1 MSADNNSK
9 ETSEEKYCASC
20 GIAELD
26 EVHLKECDGCDLV
39 KYCSVTCQEDHR
51 PEHEAQCKKRAAELR
66 DESLFKQPESRH
78 KGDCPICM
86 IPLPLDEKKSFYS
99 CCSKTV
105 CDACQLANTTR
116 QWEENMPSTCPFCR
130 HPLPKTREEAEKMIM
145 NRIAAND
152 PVAMTQ
158 LGFRHLNEGD
168 YERAFKY
175 LTKAAELGNRSAHYN
190 VSVIYGK
197 GFGVE
202 KDETKEVYHLEQAAI
217 QGHPQARFK
226 LGCHEVIN
234 GETERAV
241 KHWIIAASLGEGNSI
256 NGLKECYQA
265 GDISKDDFAAA
276 LRAHHAAVEATKSPQ
291 RDAAAK
297 ADRDQ
302 YV

>member
-1 MSADNNSK
+1 MNTSNNAK
-9 ETSEEKYCASC
+9 EASEEKYCASC

-26 EVHLKECDGCDLV
+26 EVQLKPCNCCDLV
-39 KYCSVTCQEDHR
+39 KYCSDACQEDHR
-51 PEHEAQCKKRAAELR
+51 PEHETKCKKRAAELR
-66 DESLFKQPESRH
+66 DEILFRQPETIH

-86 IPLPLDEKKSFYS
+86 IPLPLDGNKSFYS

-116 QWEENMPSTCPFCR
+116 QKRENQPQTCPFCR
-130 HPLPKTREEAEKMIM
+130 HPAPKTREDAEKMM
-145 NRIAAND
+145 MKRIAAND
-152 PVAMTQ
+152 TVAMTQ
-158 LGFRHLNEGD
+158 VGFRHLNEGD
-168 YERAFKY
+168 YESAFKY
-175 LTKAAELGNRSAHYN
+175 LVKAAELGNRSAHYN
-190 VSVIYGK
+190 ISTMYRK

-217 QGHPQARFK
+217 AGHPEARFK

-234 GETERAV
+234 GKNERAV
-241 KHWIIAASLGEGNSI
+241 KHFIIAASLGGNSI
-256 NGLKECYQA
+256 NGLKDCYKT

-297 ADRDQ
+297 ADRDF